1 VTPAS
6 PTTARADI
14 ERAME
19 LTHAGTKK
27 EMVTTAISEL
37 VSRRSQLEMIDWI
50 EGGGLPD
57 IADPEVLSDARR

>member
-1 VTPAS
+1 
-6 PTTARADI
+6 
-14 ERAME
+14 ME